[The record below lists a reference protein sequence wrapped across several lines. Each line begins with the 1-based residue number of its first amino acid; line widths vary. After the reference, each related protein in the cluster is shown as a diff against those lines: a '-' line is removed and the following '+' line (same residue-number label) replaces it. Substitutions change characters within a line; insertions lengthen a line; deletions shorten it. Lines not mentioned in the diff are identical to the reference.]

1 MGEFTAAVAVLGVI
15 ILEIAWFAKIWF
27 MTNDVKEIKKMMKEI
42 LKNKGEH

>member
-1 MGEFTAAVAVLGVI
+1 MGEFAAALVMLAVI
-15 ILEIAWFAKIWF
+15 ILEIAWFVKTWN

>member
-1 MGEFTAAVAVLGVI
+1 MGEFATAFVMLVVI

-42 LKNKGEH
+42 LKKKGEH